1 MNIRKIYNE
10 LKALRARMDDP
21 TEEQLKKYYEA
32 RNYVGAQVLRYEDT
46 SNNIANTLRRIV
58 QKKLKA

>member
-10 LKALRARMDDP
+10 LKALRARMDEP

-46 SNNIANTLRRIV
+46 SNRMADVLRRIIW
-58 QKKLKA
+58 KKLKA